1 MAYRLSHRAVDDM
14 LQIWSD
20 GAILFGLEQAE
31 RYHQGLAAALQFLAE
46 NPRAARL
53 RKEIAPPVRAHP
65 FKVHLVVYEVD
76 DRDDIL
82 ILRVRHGREDWV
94 SDPLQ
99 ELS

>member
-1 MAYRLSHRAVDDM
+1 MAFRLANRAVDDL

-20 GAILFGLEQAE
+20 GTKMFGLEQAE
-31 RYHQGLAAALQFLAE
+31 RYHDGLDATFRFLAE

-53 RKEIAPPVRAHP
+53 RPEIIPPVRAHP

-76 DRDDIL
+76 EQDDIL

-99 ELS
+99 DIA